1 LDPSKH
7 EATERLADGSVLTI
21 RAIHAC
27 DCQRFA
33 RAFEEFAKS
42 PDSVHFRFH
51 GFKRSLIQR
60 EAVGMT
66 DVDFV
71 DHLALVGTFSADP
84 LAGIQVSLG
93 NPQTLEGRRRTGS
106 RFLPL
111 HRDFPAAG
119 VWRRSLIQIVV
130 KSTRAVA

>member
-1 LDPSKH
+1 MDPSKY
-7 EATERLADGSVLTI
+7 EGTERLADGSALTI
-21 RAIHAC
+21 RAIRAG
-27 DCQRFA
+27 DRQRSA

-71 DHLALVGTFSADP
+71 TCGA
-84 LAGIQVSLG
+84 
-93 NPQTLEGRRRTGS
+93 S
-106 RFLPL
+106 RDIS
-111 HRDFPAAG
+111 R
-119 VWRRSLIQIVV
+119 
-130 KSTRAVA
+130 